1 LKESKVTPSN
11 GAYETELDTLKLSY
25 MGQRVMA
32 WHASKKKL
40 KDGASADYK
49 EKVKEV
55 RRCGEGEGG
64 GGGGGGGDSAAATLF
79 TTNVALPTARFVP
92 RSYTL
97 WTQIPRLPGG

>member
-32 WHASKKKL
+32 WQASKKKL

-55 RRCGEGEGG
+55 RRWGEGE
-64 GGGGGGGDSAAATLF
+64 GGGGDSAAATLF
-79 TTNVALPTARFVP
+79 
-92 RSYTL
+92 YY
-97 WTQIPRLPGG
+97 

>member
-1 LKESKVTPSN
+1 MKESKVTPSN

-32 WHASKKKL
+32 WQASKKKL
-40 KDGASADYK
+40 KEIADYK

-55 RRCGEGEGG
+55 RRWGEGDGD
-64 GGGGGGGDSAAATLF
+64 GGDSAAATLF
-79 TTNVALPTARFVP
+79 YTNVALSTARFVP